1 MMRSE
6 MGSEWWNLQRSEDR
20 MEKIE
25 KLFSN
30 EFYWVDVDGNK
41 VYNVNDM
48 KRDMYYEVNRK

>member
-41 VYNVNDM
+41 VYHINDM
-48 KRDMYYEVNRK
+48 KRDMYYEVRRK

>member
-1 MMRSE
+1 MRSE

>member
-1 MMRSE
+1 MS
-6 MGSEWWNLQRSEDR
+6 SKEWFNLQRSEDR

-41 VYNVNDM
+41 VYHPDDM
-48 KRDMYYEVNRK
+48 KRDMYYEVRRK

>member
-1 MMRSE
+1 MSSKEWISFQKSE
-6 MGSEWWNLQRSEDR
+6 AR

-30 EFYWVDVDGNK
+30 EFYWVDVDGDK
-41 VYNVNDM
+41 VYHPDDM